1 MFDWQSLLKYVLEG
15 AAVGVAAYLLPSK
28 KLIYT
33 DIIIIALTAAA
44 VFAVLDQFSPYVAV
58 GARQG
63 TGFAIGYQQV
73 GFGNDKK
80 SEDNED
86 DGEREPPENICQMTD
101 DKCTYSPGVSQEH
114 MDKFL
119 CKKKEDKCVPFKACK
134 RSKQCEWAE
143 DAEQLA
149 DATGRS
155 CTMVDEHC
163 RMKVNNTV
171 EGFEGFPKNV

>member
-1 MFDWQSLLKYVLEG
+1 MFDWQSLLKYILEG
-15 AAVGVAAYLLPSK
+15 TAVGVATYLLPSK

-73 GFGNDKK
+73 GLGN
-80 SEDNED
+80 DNED
-86 DGEREPPENICQMTD
+86 AEELEPPENICQMTD
-101 DKCTYSPGVSQEH
+101 NNCTYDPNVSQAH

-119 CKKKEDKCVPFKACK
+119 CKTQGDKCVPIKACK
-134 RSKQCEWAE
+134 RGQHCEWAE

-155 CTMVDEHC
+155 CAMVNNHC
-163 RMKVNNTV
+163 QMKVDSNV
-171 EGFEGFPKNV
+171 EGFGGFPKNV